1 MMFTRTDLYLA
12 KNLLDWCQELILPD
26 NMT

>member
-1 MMFTRTDLYLA
+1 MFTRTDLYLA